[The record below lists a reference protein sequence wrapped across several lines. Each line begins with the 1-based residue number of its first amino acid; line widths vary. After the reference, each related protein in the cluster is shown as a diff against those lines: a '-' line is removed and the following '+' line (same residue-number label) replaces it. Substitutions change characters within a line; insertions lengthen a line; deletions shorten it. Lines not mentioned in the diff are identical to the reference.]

1 MQKTDNN
8 KENIFGNLI
17 NNNFFQKI
25 TKSKKRNENNIKQM
39 NKSIYKKL
47 IAIKMIKESMEI
59 ISLITKKNPLKIL
72 LDAVNKSIIYN
83 NVNKEIPHLI
93 KINLGIYYII
103 KKAKE
108 ESLNSKKIISESLA
122 EEIISLSKK

>member
-1 MQKTDNN
+1 MKKTENN
-8 KENIFGNLI
+8 KENIFRNLI

-83 NVNKEIPHLI
+83 NVNKEIPHLK

-103 KKAKE
+103 KKANE

>member
-1 MQKTDNN
+1 MQETDNN

>member
-83 NVNKEIPHLI
+83 NVNKEIPHLK

>member
-72 LDAVNKSIIYN
+72 LDSVNKSIIYN
-83 NVNKEIPHLI
+83 NVNKEIPHLK

>member
-83 NVNKEIPHLI
+83 NINKEFPHLK

>member
-1 MQKTDNN
+1 MQETDNN

-83 NVNKEIPHLI
+83 NINKEFPHLK

>member
-83 NVNKEIPHLI
+83 NVNKEFPHLK

>member
-72 LDAVNKSIIYN
+72 LDAVNNSIIN
-83 NVNKEIPHLI
+83 NL
-93 KINLGIYYII
+93 
-103 KKAKE
+103 
-108 ESLNSKKIISESLA
+108 
-122 EEIISLSKK
+122 

>member
-25 TKSKKRNENNIKQM
+25 TKSKKRNENNIKHM

>member
-83 NVNKEIPHLI
+83 NVNKEIPHLK

-103 KKAKE
+103 KKAKQ

>member
-1 MQKTDNN
+1 MQETDNN

-83 NVNKEIPHLI
+83 NVNKEIPHLK